1 MKPEIQRVFSF
12 YFFLKKK
19 SSRSKMFFLLSS
31 ASILLAL
38 IIRFYQ
44 LAGQWTESG
53 QIIFQNILMVF
64 FLQFLIVILALFYGT
79 SIVSEEVEGKTL
91 PYLSSRPLSRAS
103 IIIGKYLSSLAVTS
117 IMLVSTLLISYF
129 ILNLDRD
136 FQLQDIWT
144 VVRYALVLLLGLA
157 AYLSFF
163 TFLST
168 WLARPI
174 LLGLAFGFG
183 WENVIQYFPGTTQ
196 KLSIV
201 HYLKSLLP
209 QYSSASGRL
218 SFLFIR
224 LEPTP
229 DWLSVLILVLITVV
243 FLALAAL
250 LFSFKEYLIQ
260 D

>member
-1 MKPEIQRVFSF
+1 
-12 YFFLKKK
+12 
-19 SSRSKMFFLLSS
+19 
-31 ASILLAL
+31 
-38 IIRFYQ
+38 
-44 LAGQWTESG
+44 
-53 QIIFQNILMVF
+53 MV
-64 FLQFLIVILALFYGT
+64 
-79 SIVSEEVEGKTL
+79 
-91 PYLSSRPLSRAS
+91 
-103 IIIGKYLSSLAVTS
+103 
-117 IMLVSTLLISYF
+117 VSTVVISYF
-129 ILNLDRD
+129 ILNLDRE

-144 VVRYALVLLLGLA
+144 VVSYTIVLLLGLA